1 MKTIY
6 IMFAFA
12 FCLCFAGAIH
22 GSGTIIPLPIVAENE
37 TVTFCHGIVTGMC
50 TFGDCPVAMPTVAD
64 KSADNVADKTAQNE
78 EIAILNDCDDEKN
91 AHHETATE
99 TDAYYSASYFC
110 RMGVIYWNGWRWTW
124 YSERV
129 LPGYGLRIPGRY
141 TDYNGYVRDE
151 NGYICIASDDLD
163 YGTVVSTPFGGYGK
177 VYDCGAGYGT
187 LDVYVGW

>member
-1 MKTIY
+1 M
-6 IMFAFA
+6 
-12 FCLCFAGAIH
+12 
-22 GSGTIIPLPIVAENE
+22 IPET
-37 TVTFCHGIVTGMC
+37 TVTESNEIVTGMC
-50 TFGDCPVAMPTVAD
+50 TFGDCYYETTTEPETEPPTTEPATEQTTRSAQYAEPVYD
-64 KSADNVADKTAQNE
+64 G
-78 EIAILNDCDDEKN
+78 
-91 AHHETATE
+91 TE

-110 RMGVIYWNGWRWTW
+110 RTGVIYWNGWRWTW

-141 TDYNGYVRDE
+141 TDGNGYVRDE

-177 VYDCGAGYGT
+177 IYDCGAGYGT